1 MGSEVIVELQRN
13 SINWANVVGEI
24 VKIER
29 KIFPKHESLARSF
42 DEELRKKNSGL
53 LYTEL
58 NGEVAGYA
66 MYSWPSSLCASITK
80 LAGFNTHYFFLPLS
94 SLFSGCIFLF
104 SLFNKPITCLMKVL
118 KEAWFPFLWIEWLIR
133 QNPLKSIQYNFFF
146 LLSDW
151 LGLDFLH
158 GCFSL

>member
-1 MGSEVIVELQRN
+1 VELQRN
-13 SINWANVVGEI
+13 STNWANVVGEI

-58 NGEVAGYA
+58 DGEVAGYA

-80 LAGFNTHYFFLPLS
+80 LAGFNTHYLFLPLS
-94 SLFSGCIFLF
+94 SLFSGCILLFL
-104 SLFNKPITCLMKVL
+104 LFNKPITCLMKVL
-118 KEAWFPFLWIEWLIR
+118 KEAWFSFL
-133 QNPLKSIQYNFFF
+133 
-146 LLSDW
+146 
-151 LGLDFLH
+151 
-158 GCFSL
+158 

>member
-1 MGSEVIVELQRN
+1 MGSAVIVELQRN
-13 SINWANVVGEI
+13 ATNWANVVAEI

-53 LYTEL
+53 LYIEL
-58 NGEVAGYA
+58 NGEVAGYV

-94 SLFSGCIFLF
+94 SLFTSAMFLLL
-104 SLFNKPITCLMKVL
+104 LFNEPIICLMKGL
-118 KEAWFPFLWIEWLIR
+118 KEAWFPFL
-133 QNPLKSIQYNFFF
+133 
-146 LLSDW
+146 
-151 LGLDFLH
+151 
-158 GCFSL
+158 

>member
-1 MGSEVIVELQRN
+1 
-13 SINWANVVGEI
+13 
-24 VKIER
+24 
-29 KIFPKHESLARSF
+29 
-42 DEELRKKNSGL
+42 
-53 LYTEL
+53 
-58 NGEVAGYA
+58 
-66 MYSWPSSLCASITK
+66 
-80 LAGFNTHYFFLPLS
+80 
-94 SLFSGCIFLF
+94 
-104 SLFNKPITCLMKVL
+104 LMKVL